1 MEEKRLLV
9 RPMAE
14 DDIADVLAIE
24 QASFKNPW
32 TEAQF
37 HYEIKDNP
45 VATSMVL
52 TYANKVIGYVDFWI
66 TFDSACI
73 NKIAIHE
80 SLRGHQLG
88 KLLMQDTMLRL
99 EHSDEVK
106 AITLEVRV
114 SNERAIQFYTDFGFD
129 IVVTKKQY
137 YEDGEDAYYMVKV
150 VKNDEQNNLSN

>member
-1 MEEKRLLV
+1 MEEKRLLI
-9 RPMAE
+9 RPMA
-14 DDIADVLAIE
+14 DTDIEDVLAIE
-24 QASFKNPW
+24 QASFVNPW
-32 TEAQF
+32 TLEALR
-37 HYEIKDNP
+37 YELHENP
-45 VATSMVL
+45 VATVMVL

-88 KLLMQDTMLRL
+88 KVLMQDTLLRL
-99 EHSDEVK
+99 ENSDEIK

-114 SNERAIQFYTDFGFD
+114 SNERAIRFYTDFGFE

-137 YEDGEDAYYMVKV
+137 YEDGEDAHYMVKV
-150 VKNDEQNNLSN
+150 VKEDA